1 MIKTLSDANICPNQD
16 RSISGNLCQKWN
28 KDFPHVTKLSTISNV
43 LKKTGSLDHNNC
55 VYGLVSNDPS
65 IGCNIIG
72 VVIFIPHKLCMNY
85 VRVFLAI
92 ATHLRS
98 SCYTTDRNTRWEYCD
113 CNVHNVT
120 VCGTV
125 SQTMD
130 FEYDKFD
137 SEANRIPS
145 LGTRLRECHF
155 KRTRF

>member
-1 MIKTLSDANICPNQD
+1 MRTFVLTNIVLSVENCVRNGTKIFLMLPN
-16 RSISGNLCQKWN
+16 
-28 KDFPHVTKLSTISNV
+28 LSTISNV

-72 VVIFIPHKLCMNY
+72 VVIFMLHKLCMNY

-92 ATHLRS
+92 ATHLRP
-98 SCYTTDRNTRWEYCD
+98 SCYTTDPNTRWEYCD

-120 VCGTV
+120 VCGSV

-145 LGTRLRECHF
+145 LGTRLRKCHF